1 MADEDTTRG
10 VPRSQSGMW
19 SKSEVADCMM
29 MKDTDMISSWRLEE
43 L

>member
-29 MKDTDMISSWRLEE
+29 MKDTDRISSWSSEK
-43 L
+43 